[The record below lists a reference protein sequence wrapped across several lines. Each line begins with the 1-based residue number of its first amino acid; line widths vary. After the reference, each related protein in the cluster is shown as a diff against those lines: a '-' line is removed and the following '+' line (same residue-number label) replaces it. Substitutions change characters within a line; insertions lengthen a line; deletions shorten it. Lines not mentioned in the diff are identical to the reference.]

1 MTITAEIQPRGD
13 APPEGFGPEGT
24 STGSRAQRFEDA
36 CKVAQEE
43 YKRKMESHS
52 TMKVDLPV
60 VREATTLPKL
70 TPKKRKGDARQQRQW
85 RRRPPL
91 TCRRR

>member
-1 MTITAEIQPRGD
+1 MITAEIQPRGSGNQ
-13 APPEGFGPEGT
+13 EGFGPEGT

-36 CKVAQEE
+36 YKVAQEQ
-43 YKRKMESHS
+43 YKRKMESYS
-52 TMKVDLPV
+52 TQEVVLPA

-70 TPKKRKGDARQQRQW
+70 THQNRKGDAGQQGQR

-91 TCRRR
+91 T